1 MKITRTIT
9 APDTPPSAV
18 FAYLSD
24 FTTSEEWDPGT
35 LETTLVEGDGGVGS
49 RYRNRSVFRGRET
62 ELTYV
67 TVDLQPDRLVVM
79 RAGEVVEGAL
89 SLGLLDGL
97 VHDGLDVVG
106 LQPAGAGLGLR
117 ATGVLGWSVG
127 ITHGAPPA
135 VHPARGGSAHAAVPP
150 GSSCRCSVTS
160 RYTGGA
166 THARG
171 GAPRTAPA
179 AHTSRPS
186 EADRSAV
193 RSAAAM
199 AAAP

>member
-1 MKITRTIT
+1 MKITRTIP

-79 RAGEVVEGAL
+79 RGENSSVV
-89 SLGLLDGL
+89 
-97 VHDGLDVVG
+97 VHD
-106 LQPAGAGLGLR
+106 R
-117 ATGVLGWSVG
+117 MSVSY
-127 ITHGAPPA
+127 THLTLPTIY
-135 VHPARGGSAHAAVPP
+135 
-150 GSSCRCSVTS
+150 SV
-160 RYTGGA
+160 
-166 THARG
+166 
-171 GAPRTAPA
+171 
-179 AHTSRPS
+179 
-186 EADRSAV
+186 
-193 RSAAAM
+193 
-199 AAAP
+199 